1 MRRLLR
7 ILLSAATAL
16 SVLIGVAAA
25 VLWPRSYSHEDEIQY
40 DRVSVW
46 EARGE
51 KIVSETQ
58 AYLSPRAGAVSVYV
72 AREPAHSIWDGP
84 NSGSLRLALVHGSD
98 CSGAVA
104 LERFGIMYAPPA
116 SRLGF
121 VYDSTPYLLG
131 EWRAYR
137 IPYWALV
144 AAACVLPALQLVAA
158 VRRRRRR
165 RSGRCLVCGYDLRA
179 TPERCPECGTVAVA
193 GEGREKS

>member
-58 AYLSPRAGAVSVYV
+58 AYLSPRAGGVFAS
-72 AREPAHSIWDGP
+72 ASFRMEAEGSIRLE
-84 NSGSLRLALVHGSD
+84 NSAPLASFSAGMLANT
-98 CSGAVA
+98 AVA
-104 LERFGIMYAPPA
+104 
-116 SRLGF
+116 
-121 VYDSTPYLLG
+121 
-131 EWRAYR
+131 
-137 IPYWALV
+137 
-144 AAACVLPALQLVAA
+144 
-158 VRRRRRR
+158 
-165 RSGRCLVCGYDLRA
+165 
-179 TPERCPECGTVAVA
+179 
-193 GEGREKS
+193 